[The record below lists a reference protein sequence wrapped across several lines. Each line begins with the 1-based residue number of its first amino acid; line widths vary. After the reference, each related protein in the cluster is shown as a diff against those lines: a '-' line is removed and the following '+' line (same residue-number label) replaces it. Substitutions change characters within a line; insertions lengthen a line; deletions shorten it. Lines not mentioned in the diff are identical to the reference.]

1 MYGGDEGACDGMAGW
16 RFSSFSCFL
25 FLKKAF
31 AEVVGVLFIACQA
44 CYHLV
49 DTSDSLTHQGGGS
62 L

>member
-1 MYGGDEGACDGMAGW
+1 MEEMRVRVMVWLDGA
-16 RFSSFSCFL
+16 FL
-25 FLKKAF
+25 HFPVFILKKAF
-31 AEVVGVLFIACQA
+31 AEVVFIACQA